1 MEAQSAGRG
10 ISGGQLLRRVG
21 VAALLA
27 VPLAL
32 LASAAAGI
40 IVAVLA
46 LPIALL
52 VTHDGY
58 LALLALSYGP
68 FAAALT
74 LQAVLAATLVWS
86 IINALREPQPHYH
99 LASLLMG
106 AIAGGVGLFGGA
118 LPLFA
123 ALDVPWRY
131 GPALPFAG
139 VPALIAAA
147 LGMAA
152 AGLHAAIAARR
163 PISAAKLTGWRND
176 MQQMAWQI
184 LWFAMPLALLFTGWA
199 ALLAA
204 LGRI

>member
-10 ISGGQLLRRVG
+10 ATGGQLIRRVG
-21 VAALLA
+21 FAALLA

-40 IVAVLA
+40 IIAVLA

-58 LALLALSYGP
+58 LALLSLSYGP

-74 LQAVLAATLVWS
+74 LQAVLAGTFIWGMVG
-86 IINALREPQPHYH
+86 ALLKPETHQRIV
-99 LASLLMG
+99 SLLIG
-106 AIAGGVGLFGGA
+106 AAASGVGLFGGA

-139 VPALIAAA
+139 VPALIAAV
-147 LGMAA
+147 LGVGAA
-152 AGLHAAIAARR
+152 ALHTIITARSTVPVAKIA
-163 PISAAKLTGWRND
+163 GWRNEL
-176 MQQMAWQI
+176 QQMAWQI
-184 LWFAMPLALLFTGWA
+184 LWFAVPLALLFTGWA